1 MPWERERVPS
11 SIIIVTSRRT
21 ADPCV
26 TARYIARE
34 QSLPPLQET
43 NAGVTDASG
52 PRRTRGRATLACARV
67 PEVST
72 VNLFTPTGQPFA

>member
-11 SIIIVTSRRT
+11 SIIIVTSSRT

-52 PRRTRGRATLACARV
+52 PRRTRGRAMLACARV
-67 PEVST
+67 AEVST
-72 VNLFTPTGQPFA
+72 VNLFTPTG